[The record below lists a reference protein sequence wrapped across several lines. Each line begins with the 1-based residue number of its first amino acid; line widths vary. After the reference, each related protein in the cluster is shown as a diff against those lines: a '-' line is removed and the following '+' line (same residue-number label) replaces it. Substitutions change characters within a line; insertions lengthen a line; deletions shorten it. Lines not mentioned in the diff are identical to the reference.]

1 MIMEGPE
8 ESRDEAQARLV
19 ECMSNPFIKDRAQLH
34 HLMRRARAGEP
45 SVAAEWDECYHGG
58 MRLQLTVDS
67 NVASTW
73 YEAK

>member
-1 MIMEGPE
+1 MEGPE
-8 ESRDEAQARLV
+8 ESSDKAQARLV
-19 ECMSNPFIKDRAQLH
+19 ECMSKPFIKDRARLHQL
-34 HLMRRARAGEP
+34 MQQSRPDQPA
-45 SVAAEWDECYHGG
+45 VAAEWDACYHGG